1 MEKSIKIRKGTEHDV
16 VALYEMIKQ
25 LAEFEKEPDAVIITP
40 EILKNDGFGERP
52 LFEFLVAEVD
62 QEIMGIAL
70 YYYAY
75 STWKGKFL
83 YLEDLVVK
91 NEARQLGIG
100 SALLLALKEKTERE
114 GLKRMGWQVLDW
126 NESAIKFYEKHEAEI
141 SREWF
146 NGRFNWE

>member
-1 MEKSIKIRKGTEHDV
+1 MKKAIEIRKGTKNDV
-16 VALYEMIKQ
+16 DALHQMIQ
-25 LAEFEKEPDAVIITP
+25 DLAEYEKEPDAVITTP
-40 EILKNDGFGERP
+40 DSLANDGFGENP
-52 LFEFLVAEVD
+52 LFEFLVAEIEG
-62 QEIMGIAL
+62 EILGIAL
-70 YYYAY
+70 YYYAF

-91 NEARQLGIG
+91 PEARKYGIG

-141 SREWF
+141 SREWY
-146 NGRFNWE
+146 NGRFNWD